1 MKNIWIILRSSV
13 HTRRPVMS
21 VIQNLLEKNDVKI
34 NLISIEPLGICNDNL
49 SEYIIPIGIGT
60 NIVSKVFAYSS
71 FRKYINKTLKENL
84 KEDDYIWIGSLDT
97 INLCIGLNVFSRSK
111 YICHIHELYDTN
123 RLKLSLSKKFIQN
136 AYKVVVPEVNRARIL
151 QVWLE
156 LKEQPIVYPN
166 KPWTHPRQRY
176 MKPTIELTKKI
187 LSQFD
192 YSKKI
197 IIYQGHIG
205 RDRSLS
211 PIIQAIED
219 MDNVEFWLM
228 GRDHNYVNELLA
240 MSDKV
245 KYLGFVPA
253 PHHLEVTSYA
263 DIGIMSYDLINL
275 NNLYCAP
282 NKVWE
287 YLGFDLFFI
296 CNQVGSLDEFIT
308 NGCCKCIDFSDFAS
322 IKNIIESELLKNHSF
337 SEVYDKTNLQVVLD
351 GII

>member
-1 MKNIWIILRSSV
+1 MKTIWIILRSSI

-21 VIQNLLEKNDVKI
+21 VIQNLLERNDVKI
-34 NLISIEPLGICNDNL
+34 NLISIEPMGIFTENF
-49 SEYIIPIGIGT
+49 SEYIQTVGIGT
-60 NIVSKVFAYSS
+60 SLISKISAYSS
-71 FRKYINKTLKENL
+71 FRQYINKILKRNL

-97 INLCIGLNVFSRSK
+97 INLCIGLGVFNRAK

-123 RLKLSLSKKFIQN
+123 RIRLSLSKRFIQG
-136 AYKVVVPEVNRARIL
+136 AYKVVVPELNRARIL

-166 KPWTHPRQRY
+166 KPWTHPRQKY
-176 MKPTIELTKKI
+176 MKPTTELTKKI
-187 LSQFD
+187 LSEFD

-205 RDRSLS
+205 RDRSLNS
-211 PIIQAIED
+211 IIQAIED

-245 KYLGFVPA
+245 KYLGFIPA
-253 PHHLEVTSYA
+253 PYHLEVTSYA

-296 CNQVGSLDEFIT
+296 CNQVGSLDEF
-308 NGCCKCIDFSDFAS
+308 NASGCCKLIDFSNVPLIRS
-322 IKNIIESELLKNHSF
+322 VIENEIIKSHNFLEIYNKVNLK
-337 SEVYDKTNLQVVLD
+337 VILD